1 MSPEFARKYGVL
13 LMRPP
18 AALDRL
24 TGKLVVSC
32 QADAGTPLDGEA
44 YILALAQAVV
54 LGGAA
59 GIRIE
64 GARNVQVV
72 RSAVEVPIIGIIKAR
87 RPDTQIYITGRT
99 AEVEA
104 LADAGAD
111 IIAFDATDRP
121 RPESVAALCEAI
133 RRRGLAAMADISTL
147 AEAEA
152 ALAAGADIVGTTLAG
167 YTDHSRQLEGP
178 DFALMQDMAKQ
189 RLPFVAEG
197 KIWTPEDARRA
208 FDAGARFV
216 VVGSAITR
224 PDAITRRFIDHL
236 AAQDMT

>member
-1 MSPEFARKYGVL
+1 
-13 LMRPP
+13 MRPS
-18 AALDRL
+18 AALGIL
-24 TGKLVVSC
+24 TGRLVVSC
-32 QADAGTPLDGEA
+32 QADAGTPLDGES

-64 GARNVQVV
+64 GANNVRAV
-72 RSAVEVPIIGIIKAR
+72 RAAIRVPIIGIIKAR
-87 RPDTQIYITGRT
+87 RPDTQIYITSST
-99 AEVEA
+99 EEVEA

-121 RPESVAALCEAI
+121 RPEGVAALCQAVRE
-133 RRRGLAAMADISTL
+133 RGLAAMADISTL

-152 ALAAGADIVGTTLAG
+152 ALAAGADIAGTTLAG
-167 YTDHSRQLEGP
+167 YTDHSRRLDGP
-178 DFALMQDMAKQ
+178 DFSLMQDMAKHG
-189 RLPFVAEG
+189 LPFVAEG
-197 KIWTPEDARRA
+197 KIWTPEDARRS
-208 FDAGARFV
+208 FDAGAKFV

-236 AAQDMT
+236 ALNTQEQA